1 LPEGDISVEVENV
14 VGLMYQ
20 AHKIVLGLADCPEGP
35 EYRDFE
41 RQAGIET
48 EIRGKPGESCHNFGL
63 AVDLG
68 FHELRWIAIKSWS
81 GTKYVK
87 PNEKQ
92 IVTDTWW
99 LHGLAD
105 YAPDQAEVFW
115 DERDQIAK
123 ELYAYP
129 LTSER
134 VHLQDFRADSK
145 GMCKSLVDLLNR
157 YGAMKWELT
166 ANKRFACDF
175 GSGQKMFEVGT
186 SQQIW
191 DRQAN
196 VTKEMIA
203 NARKATNEA
212 LLARTTRVRWGGSI
226 RPTLVALSPGSAHEI
241 VPCKP
246 GEVTHEDVVKMKEA
260 LKQDFRMAEKHWREW
275 KKCW

>member
-1 LPEGDISVEVENV
+1 MPEGDISVEVENV

-87 PNEKQ
+87 PNEKR

-105 YAPDQAEVFW
+105 YAPDQAE
-115 DERDQIAK
+115 
-123 ELYAYP
+123 Y
-129 LTSER
+129 
-134 VHLQDFRADSK
+134 
-145 GMCKSLVDLLNR
+145 
-157 YGAMKWELT
+157 
-166 ANKRFACDF
+166 
-175 GSGQKMFEVGT
+175 SGT
-186 SQQIW
+186 
-191 DRQAN
+191 N
-196 VTKEMIA
+196 VTTLLRSYMRILSRQSGYIYRIFGLILRA
-203 NARKATNEA
+203 CARAS
-212 LLARTTRVRWGGSI
+212 LI
-226 RPTLVALSPGSAHEI
+226 Y
-241 VPCKP
+241 
-246 GEVTHEDVVKMKEA
+246 
-260 LKQDFRMAEKHWREW
+260 
-275 KKCW
+275 